1 VNTSPFRPRL
11 ATTLAVGLIGA
22 LSLGL
27 TLVGSADAGNGRTT
41 PPPVP
46 NRSGQP
52 AATMVIHPSSGED
65 ITTEVSSLQVGVGV
79 GVTSPSGA
87 GRSTSA
93 PSVSEMV
100 VTRRTDSNS
109 PVLFSYITRG
119 TVFPQVTLTGA
130 LPDGT
135 PVEYVLENVILSG
148 FSTAAGGAD
157 WSESLSLNFAKITT
171 TVGPNSAT
179 YNLATNTT
187 S

>member
-1 VNTSPFRPRL
+1 VNTSRFRPRL

-27 TLVGSADAGNGRTT
+27 TLVGSADAGSGRTT

-52 AATMVIHPSSGED
+52 AATMVIHQSSGED

-79 GVTSPSGA
+79 GVSNSGPGPMPSN
-87 GRSTSA
+87 
-93 PSVSEMV
+93 PQVSEMV
-100 VTRRTDSNS
+100 VTRTTDSNS
-109 PVLFSYITRG
+109 PVLFSYITQG
-119 TVFPQVTLTGA
+119 TRLYMLTLTGA